1 MRLIDA
7 DELMEHAYRD
17 KLDSRELIAQM
28 IENAPTVK
36 AISTYK
42 IKEISLD
49 VIMEEQANVR
59 KDATKDEL
67 LYLMGFNDGV
77 IELLNRLKGEVE

>member
-7 DELMEHAYRD
+7 DELVEHALRD
-17 KLDSRELIAQM
+17 KLDSRDMIAQM

-36 AISTYK
+36 AISPYE
-42 IKEISLD
+42 ISEISLD

-67 LYLMGFNDGV
+67 LYLMGFNDGA
-77 IELLNRLKGEVE
+77 IELLNRLKGEVK